1 MPRYSLNLAA
11 AVIST
16 AFAASC
22 ATVVQPGVAPGSNPQ
37 PSESASGYRTPPA
50 PIAQILDSAP
60 LPAVSISPDG
70 SLIAFM
76 DRSGMPSIG
85 ELSEPE
91 LRLAGVRINPRTNGP
106 SRSGFATGI
115 RIAPVQGGA
124 ERVLRGPRD
133 ARISWVQWSPD
144 GTRLAFGNTVENG
157 IELWVSDVANGAARR
172 LLGAELNGTAGSP
185 FLWSSDG
192 RSLLVKRVVPGRG
205 ALPAR
210 SASAGPII
218 QESAGSSD
226 PVRTF
231 QDLLTNAHDEALFE
245 HFFTSQLALVPAAGG
260 QATPLGSPGIFSS
273 VSMAPS
279 GEYVLATRIKR
290 PFSYIAPLY
299 SFASETVVLD
309 RRGVPVATIQDQPE
323 VTFSPIG
330 RDMVSTGRR
339 SIAWRS
345 DAPATIVWVEAVD
358 GGDARAAAPVRDR
371 VMMLDAP
378 FNGTP
383 RVLVDLDQRFAGI
396 IWGRSDLAMVYSRWT
411 TTARTR
417 THLVNPSRP
426 GAATTVIADRSSEA
440 LYDDPGSPVTT
451 VNATGHRVLRFG
463 ADGQSIF
470 FAGQGASR
478 AGDYPFLDRM
488 NLATRETERLW
499 RAEDPYHETFVALTD
514 DSGSRFITRRESL
527 LDPPNYHLRDLNSGE
542 RRALTD
548 FADPAPQLAGIQ
560 REIITY
566 PRADG
571 VMLSATLLTPP
582 GYDAARDG
590 PLPTLLWAYP
600 REFRDAAA
608 ASQISGSPNRFSRP
622 SGASHLFLLTQGYA
636 ILDGPAM
643 PIIGEGEEEPN
654 DRYIEQLVSS
664 ARAVVEKGVEMGVVD
679 RNRIG
684 VGGHSYGAFMTAN
697 LLAHSDLFRAG
708 IARSG
713 AYNRTLTPFGFQ
725 AERRSYWEA
734 PEVYH
739 SMSPFNYA
747 NQIREPILLIHGE
760 ADNNS
765 GTFPIQSER
774 MHQAL
779 VGHGATVRYV
789 VLPHESHGYAARES
803 VMHTLAEMVEWMDRW
818 VKGAGSV
825 TAAGDL

>member
-1 MPRYSLNLAA
+1 MSRNRASLVAVLSTAIATACAPAMQAPAPTAA
-11 AVIST
+11 APMP
-16 AFAASC
+16 AA
-22 ATVVQPGVAPGSNPQ
+22 QGV
-37 PSESASGYRTPPA
+37 SGYRTPPS
-50 PIAQILDSAP
+50 PIADILNAPP
-60 LPAVSISPDG
+60 LPGVSVSPDG
-70 SLIAFM
+70 RLIAFL
-76 DRSGMPSIG
+76 DRYGMPGIE
-85 ELSEPE
+85 ELAAPE
-91 LRLAGVRINPRTNGP
+91 LRLAGTRIDPVTNGP
-106 SRSGFATGI
+106 SRGGFTTGI
-115 RIAPVQGGA
+115 RLAPVAGGQ
-124 ERVLRGPRD
+124 ERTVRSPAN
-133 ARISWVQWSPD
+133 ARISWLQWSPD
-144 GTRLAFGNTVENG
+144 ATRLAFANTVENG
-157 IELWVSDVANGAARR
+157 IELWVADVATGAARR
-172 LLGAELNGTAGSP
+172 VLGPELNGTLGTP
-185 FLWSSDG
+185 YEWSSDG

-205 ALPAR
+205 APPRPA
-210 SASAGPII
+210 ASAGPVI
-218 QESAGSSD
+218 QESAGSTD

-245 HFFTSQLALVPAAGG
+245 HYFTSQLALVPAAGG
-260 QATPLGSPGIFSS
+260 QVTPLGESGIYSSLNIAPG
-273 VSMAPS
+273 
-279 GEYVLATRIKR
+279 GNYVLASRIKR

-309 RRGVPVATIQDQPE
+309 MRGQMVTRVHDQPD
-323 VTFSPIG
+323 VRFSPIG
-330 RDMVSTGRR
+330 RDMVNPGRR
-339 SIAWRS
+339 SISWRS
-345 DAPATIVWVEAVD
+345 DVPATLVWVEAMD
-358 GGDARAAAPVRDR
+358 GGDARTNAPVRDR
-371 VMMLDAP
+371 VFYLEAP
-378 FNGTP
+378 FNGAP
-383 RVLVDLDQRFAGI
+383 RTLIDLDQRYAGI
-396 IWGRSDLAMVYSRWT
+396 VWGRSDVAMVYSRWA

-417 THLVNPSRP
+417 TYLIDPSRP
-426 GAATTVIADRSSEA
+426 GSAGRVLSDRSAEA
-440 LYDDPGSPVTT
+440 LYDHPGNPVTT
-451 VNATGHRVLRFG
+451 LNAAGHRVLRFG
-463 ADGQSIF
+463 AGGNTIF
-470 FAGQGASR
+470 LAGQGASP

-488 NLATRETERLW
+488 SLSTGESERLW
-499 RAEDPYHETFVALTD
+499 QAADPYHESFVALMD
-514 DSGSRFITRRESL
+514 DTGTRFITRRESM
-527 LDPPNYHLRDLNSGE
+527 LDPPNYYLRDLNGGTV
-542 RRALTD
+542 RALTD
-548 FADPAPQLAGIQ
+548 FPDPAPQLAGIQ

-571 VMLSATLLTPP
+571 VLLSATLMTPP
-582 GYDAARDG
+582 GYDASRDG

-622 SGASHLFLLTQGYA
+622 GGSSHLFLLTQGYA

-643 PIIGEGEEEPN
+643 PIIGEGDEEPN

-679 RNRIG
+679 RDRIG

-739 SMSPFNYA
+739 QMSPFNYA

-774 MHQAL
+774 MYQAL

-803 VMHTLAEMVEWMDRW
+803 VMHTLAEMVDWMDRW
-818 VKGAGSV
+818 VKNAEAPVS
-825 TAAGDL
+825 AAQ